1 MPERDA
7 WLIYAGAFVRA
18 ASVGVTGVTLAI
30 FLHDRGLPIGA
41 TGLIIGVGLAGAA
54 CATLAVIRSGDRIG
68 RRRSLIALSVVTAL
82 GYAALLAAPRLVVLL
97 PAAFLGM
104 VNGMGRDRG
113 AAAVL
118 EQAILPETTS
128 VERRTW
134 VLAWYNLLIDA
145 GPAAGALA
153 GALPGLLAQR
163 WPIGIDAAHEITF
176 GFCACAILASAIAYA
191 ALTDRVEVPAPVTS
205 RRPAADRET
214 RRVVHRLALLFGL
227 DSLGGGFLSSALI
240 GYWFFTRHGLSEGH
254 VAVLFFAARVLNAL
268 SHVVAAW
275 MARRIGLVN
284 TMVLT
289 HLPSS
294 LFVMAAPAAP
304 TAALAAA
311 LFLAREAL
319 VEMDVPTRQS
329 YVMAIVPPERRTY
342 ASGVTSLTRT
352 VAWAVGPS
360 IAGVAMQQVTPAAP
374 LIIGGALKIGYD
386 LLLYAGFRRI
396 RPPEEKEMK

>member
-1 MPERDA
+1 VRDA
-7 WLIYAGAFVRA
+7 VLICVGAFVRA
-18 ASVGVTGVTLAI
+18 ACVGVTGVTLAI
-30 FLHDRGLPIGA
+30 FLHERGLA
-41 TGLIIGVGLAGAA
+41 VSVTGLLIGIGLAGAA
-54 CATLAVIRSGDRIG
+54 CATLAVMRAGDRLG
-68 RRRSLIALSVVTAL
+68 RRRSL
-82 GYAALLAAPRLVVLL
+82 ALLAILTAFGYLALVSTSHLVLLL

-118 EQAILPETTS
+118 EQAMLPETTTA
-128 VERRTW
+128 ERRTW
-134 VLAWYNLLIDA
+134 VLAWYNLLLDA
-145 GPAAGALA
+145 GHAAGALA
-153 GALPGLLAQR
+153 GALPPLLASR
-163 WPIGIDAAHEITF
+163 LMMGIDTAHTLTF
-176 GFCACAILASAIAYA
+176 GVCAAALLVSAPAYLT
-191 ALTDRVEVPAPVTS
+191 LTDRVEVSAPRVMREPGTT
-205 RRPAADRET
+205 DRQT
-214 RRVVHRLALLFGL
+214 RSVVHRLALLFGV

-240 GYWFFTRHGLSEGH
+240 GYWFFTRYGLSETH
-254 VAVLFFAARVLNAL
+254 IAMLFFAARVLNAL
-268 SHVVAAW
+268 SHIVAAW
-275 MARRIGLVN
+275 LAKRIGLVN

-329 YVMAIVPPERRTY
+329 YVMAIVPPEQRTY

-360 IAGVAMQQVTPAAP
+360 IAGLAMQQVTPAAP

-386 LLLYAGFRRI
+386 LLLYAGFRQI
-396 RPPEEKEMK
+396 RPPEEKMK

>member
-1 MPERDA
+1 
-7 WLIYAGAFVRA
+7 V
-18 ASVGVTGVTLAI
+18 
-30 FLHDRGLPIGA
+30 GA
-41 TGLIIGVGLAGAA
+41 TGLVIGAGLAGAA
-54 CATLAVIRSGDRIG
+54 CATLVIIRAGDRLG
-68 RRRSLIALSVVTAL
+68 RRRTL
-82 GYAALLAAPRLVVLL
+82 ALLAVLTSLGYVALLSTSRLALLL

-118 EQAILPETTS
+118 EQAMLPETTTAQ
-128 VERRTW
+128 RRTW
-134 VLAWYNLLIDA
+134 VLAWYNLLIDV
-145 GPAAGALA
+145 GHAAGALG
-153 GALPGLLAQR
+153 GAMPVLLAR
-163 WPIGIDAAHEITF
+163 RLTIGADTAHVITF
-176 GFCACAILASAIAYA
+176 GLCACAVLATAIAYV
-191 ALTDRVEVPAPVTS
+191 ALTERVEVRATS
-205 RRPAADRET
+205 EANRPGPEDRRT
-214 RRVVHRLALLFGL
+214 RHVVHRLAMLFAL

-240 GYWFFTRHGLSEGH
+240 GYWFFSRYGLSETQI
-254 VAVLFFAARVLNAL
+254 AVLFFAARVLNAL
-268 SHVVAAW
+268 SHIAAAW
-275 MARRIGLVN
+275 LARRLGLVN

-329 YVMAIVPPERRTY
+329 YVMAIVPPEQRTY
-342 ASGVTSLTRT
+342 ASGVTSLART
-352 VAWAVGPS
+352 IAWAVGPS
-360 IAGVAMQQVTPAAP
+360 IAGIAMQQVTPAAP

-396 RPPEEKEMK
+396 RPPEEQEMK